1 MIKLAVVIVAIM
13 RMNTEIYKKSQLS
26 NSDNSYVIIDKYFKQ
41 DINRLRRMIMH
52 KIILIIL
59 RFSLIDFIKISFSN
73 YQRNHEVILKLINLF
88 LNIIDLI

>member
-1 MIKLAVVIVAIM
+1 MIKLAVVIVVIT
-13 RMNTEIYKKSQLS
+13 RMNTEICKKSQLS